1 MGIAVGYYTRLY
13 GYSNVYRNIWIEQ
26 SVQKYMDSAKCM
38 RIAAVVAVVI
48 VSGSLNQRQVW
59 LSGADASRDTPNIRH
74 T

>member
-1 MGIAVGYYTRLY
+1 MGIV
-13 GYSNVYRNIWIEQ
+13 SI
-26 SVQKYMDSAKCM
+26 QKYMDRAKCM